1 MCTIGYGDGYPSTH
15 LGRAIMVMT
24 AGMSLVAISLY
35 IVALNTATMLG
46 KEQSKA
52 YYMIKNQRQRVEYKK
67 NASNIIK
74 SAFAIKKTLIN
85 KNKKN
90 YIKDLFL
97 SFALLRNYIHHP
109 SGKNSSR
116 SRYLPPS
123 EMIMQLEHKLVEDI
137 NYLKKEI
144 IDIDYIKERLFELIK
159 TEETFMSSIDLVLNN
174 QDTINSM
181 ISDLN
186 LESFIKNTK
195 MNSKI
200 S

>member
-1 MCTIGYGDGYPSTH
+1 
-15 LGRAIMVMT
+15 
-24 AGMSLVAISLY
+24 
-35 IVALNTATMLG
+35 
-46 KEQSKA
+46 
-52 YYMIKNQRQRVEYKK
+52 
-67 NASNIIK
+67 
-74 SAFAIKKTLIN
+74 
-85 KNKKN
+85 
-90 YIKDLFL
+90 
-97 SFALLRNYIHHP
+97 
-109 SGKNSSR
+109 
-116 SRYLPPS
+116 
-123 EMIMQLEHKLVEDI
+123 MQLEHKLVEDI

-195 MNSKI
+195 MTSKI